1 MSRSINKVICHQSFE
16 VEDVIV
22 IIIYFV
28 RHICKVPVYEN
39 RCSIPFC
46 KVPVY
51 ENRCRIS
58 LSTKVSARNVVM

>member
-1 MSRSINKVICHQSFE
+1 MSRSINKVIFHQSFE

-39 RCSIPFC
+39 RCSIP
-46 KVPVY
+46 
-51 ENRCRIS
+51 